1 MDVFLLPVGPAKLGG
16 EPEFQMYCEPPPDP
30 VPDVVEGQTQ
40 GRSFF
45 GWMADGFRKALA
57 EGEAE
62 ERRQQDGHA
71 PSESGSRFTRFMK
84 RKLAAAVAEQR
95 LLWHL
100 RHATAARLH
109 HPATMTS
116 AQALEMAIAEFKKD
130 FAKHRLWCIIDVV
143 ILVVQTPLAFLPGP
157 NFVALYFIF
166 RSVGHFFSMRGARK
180 GMDAAMWTTHPS
192 EPLSDLQQALT
203 LEPSARTERIA
214 AIAAT
219 LGLAQLAA
227 FMRRVVDRSVILR
240 A

>member
-1 MDVFLLPVGPAKLGG
+1 MDVFLLPVGLAQPGT
-16 EPEFQMYCEPPPDP
+16 EPRVQMYCEPPPEP
-30 VPDVVEGQTQ
+30 VPDDAGGQPQ
-40 GRSFF
+40 RRSFF
-45 GWMADGFRKALA
+45 GRLADGFRRALA

-62 ERRQQDGHA
+62 ERRQEEGHA
-71 PSESGSRFTRFMK
+71 PTESGSRLTRFVK

-109 HPATMTS
+109 HPTTITS
-116 AQALEMAIAEFKKD
+116 ARALEIVIAEFKKD
-130 FAKHRLWCIIDVV
+130 FAKHRLWCIIDAVIVV
-143 ILVVQTPLAFLPGP
+143 AQTPLAFVPGP
-157 NFVALYFIF
+157 NFVAYYFIF
-166 RSVGHFFSMRGARK
+166 RAVGHFFSMRGAQK
-180 GMDAAMWTTHPS
+180 GMEAALWTTHPS

-219 LGLAQLAA
+219 LGLARLVA
-227 FMRRVVDRSVILR
+227 FMRRVAERGVILR